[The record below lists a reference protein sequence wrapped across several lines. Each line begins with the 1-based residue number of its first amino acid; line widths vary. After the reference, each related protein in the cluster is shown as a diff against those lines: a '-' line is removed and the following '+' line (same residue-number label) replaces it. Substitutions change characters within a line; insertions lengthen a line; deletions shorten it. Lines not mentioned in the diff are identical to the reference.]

1 MADFCSG
8 FLPHVPPST
17 FSLWPGLV
25 GIPVWPHTAVF
36 PRGQGE
42 IHPLYTLHGQ
52 PLPFQELWALL
63 PLALT
68 LTLTPQ
74 PPQVYW
80 GRGSLIG

>member
-1 MADFCSG
+1 M
-8 FLPHVPPST
+8 
-17 FSLWPGLV
+17 
-25 GIPVWPHTAVF
+25 F

-42 IHPLYTLHGQ
+42 VHPLHTLHGQ

-63 PLALT
+63 PVALT
-68 LTLTPQ
+68 LTPTPQ